1 MVRRLLIPV
10 LMCAA
15 AAFAAG
21 VAAGAASATMMA
33 RAARVSTLVVPFK
46 SIGGFGTGLTPA
58 QVKRRLG
65 RASQTIHVGGKI
77 AQLTYYGDGLSFGF
91 DTLQRSDPVN
101 QVAVIQGGNIRFHT
115 SEGIRLGSSQR
126 PVKRAYPAVKC
137 AHGLCS
143 MWQGAAGGVG
153 SRYTGFTFFQGKVD
167 SIDIQKVYE

>member
-21 VAAGAASATMMA
+21 VAAGAASATIVA
-33 RAARVSTLVVPFK
+33 RAARVSTLIVPFR
-46 SIGGFGTGLTPA
+46 SVGGFGLGLTPA

-77 AQLTYYGDGLSFGF
+77 AQLAYYKPGLSFGF
-91 DTLQRSDPVN
+91 DSLQPSDPAN
-101 QVAVIQGGNIRFHT
+101 QVAAIQGGDIRFRT
-115 SEGIRLGSSQR
+115 SKGIRLGSSER
-126 PVKRAYPAVKC
+126 AVRRAYPALKC

-143 MWQGAAGGVG
+143 MWQGPAGGVG